1 MKTFPLVFLL
11 AACGPKSA
19 PPEPV
24 VPEVVSAAPASQP
37 IETIETAPAAAGE
50 VLGGI
55 PEPVAPPPPTQ
66 EELLAQSEERLQSAV
81 GMLTTG
87 RSADAQRSVELLKS
101 IGRDY
106 PDNALAFYNLG
117 LAYQILGQDS
127 DARKAYLRATDIHP
141 SLGDAW
147 LNLGAMRRNQG
158 DNQRA
163 MQYYRAGL
171 RNDSENMRLRSAL
184 VSVLRQLGKFDQAI
198 EEAKKAL
205 VVNANSLEIYNNLA
219 LVYLSQA
226 EAGIDVP
233 TKLALSQF
241 YLERAKGKDG
251 GDKHARVQCNLGRV
265 YEMKGLVSQA
275 TAAYQEAMR
284 MDPDLVQCSLYLT
297 AIYLDSRNYGDAIP
311 LLERSAG
318 NEPDNAAI
326 HLNLG
331 IAYRGAARY
340 EDAKREYNRVLEL
353 QPENPEP
360 TLNLAILTG
369 DYLKQFDEAVT
380 LYESYRD
387 AGGARAELVDGYVA
401 ATLKEKKRIEKAER
415 RKKKSEDREKA
426 RQERQRKLEEAERK
440 KAQESLQQDPVA
452 PTTPAE
458 PTPEQGGEEPANE
471 TPAEEPAGESPWG

>member
-1 MKTFPLVFLL
+1 
-11 AACGPKSA
+11 
-19 PPEPV
+19 
-24 VPEVVSAAPASQP
+24 
-37 IETIETAPAAAGE
+37 
-50 VLGGI
+50 
-55 PEPVAPPPPTQ
+55 
-66 EELLAQSEERLQSAV
+66 
-81 GMLTTG
+81 
-87 RSADAQRSVELLKS
+87 
-101 IGRDY
+101 
-106 PDNALAFYNLG
+106 
-117 LAYQILGQDS
+117 
-127 DARKAYLRATDIHP
+127 LRATDIHP

-171 RNDSENMRLRSAL
+171 RNDGENMRLRSGL
-184 VSVLRQLGKFDQAI
+184 VSVLRQLGNYEQAI

-241 YLERAKGKDG
+241 YLERAKRKEG

-265 YEMKGLVSQA
+265 YEMKGLVFQA
-275 TAAYQEAMR
+275 TAAYQEAML

-311 LLERSAG
+311 LLERSAV
-318 NEPDNAAI
+318 NEPENAAI

-331 IAYRGAARY
+331 IAYRGASRY

-369 DYLKQFDEAVT
+369 DYLKEFDEAVT

-387 AGGARAELVDGYVA
+387 AGGEQAALIDGYIV
-401 ATLKEKKRIEKAER
+401 ATLREKKRIEKEERR
-415 RKKKSEDREKA
+415 RKKREERDRA
-426 RQERQRKLEEAERK
+426 RQDRQRKLEEAERQK
-440 KAQESLQQDPVA
+440 EQEALQQQPVPGMPVESVA
-452 PTTPAE
+452 PVESGQQPVPSEDEPAEEQAPAE
-458 PTPEQGGEEPANE
+458 PSPADPP
-471 TPAEEPAGESPWG
+471 PAESPWG

>member
-11 AACGPKSA
+11 AACGPKSV
-19 PPEPV
+19 P
-24 VPEVVSAAPASQP
+24 PEVVPVAPVPQP
-37 IETIETAPAAAGE
+37 IAATAPALPAVEEAPS
-50 VLGGI
+50 VRS
-55 PEPVAPPPPTQ
+55 EPVAPAPPTQ
-66 EELLAQSEERLQSAV
+66 EELLSQAEKRLQNAA
-81 GMLTTG
+81 GLLTTG
-87 RSADAQRSVELLKS
+87 RGADAQRSVDLLKA

-106 PDNALAFYNLG
+106 PGNALAFYNLG

-226 EAGIDVP
+226 EVGIDVP

-251 GDKHARVQCNLGRV
+251 GEKHARVQCNLGRV
-265 YEMKGLVSQA
+265 YEMKGLVFQA

-331 IAYRGAARY
+331 IAYRGASRY

-415 RKKKSEDREKA
+415 RQKKNEEREKA

-458 PTPEQGGEEPANE
+458 PAPEQGGEEPANE